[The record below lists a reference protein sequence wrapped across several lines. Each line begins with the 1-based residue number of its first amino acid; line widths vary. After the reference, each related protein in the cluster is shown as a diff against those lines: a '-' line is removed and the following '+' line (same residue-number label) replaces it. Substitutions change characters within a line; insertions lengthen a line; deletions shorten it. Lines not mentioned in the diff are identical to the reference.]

1 MITIICIFE
10 NSNYTS
16 ISFESLRSENNF
28 YGDLRCR
35 LDRFSFFLILIAVP
49 LSGTATDL
57 DKDEIISKRA
67 TEEESRAAIG
77 QGGAVAG
84 TGAIWR
90 DLRDNAA
97 VLKAEI
103 VESLY
108 RELSVKADIYTKIL
122 FKRINKYKN
131 MGERR

>member
-10 NSNYTS
+10 NGNYTI
-16 ISFESLRSENNF
+16 ISFESLRSGNNF

-77 QGGAVAG
+77 QGGTTAD

>member
-1 MITIICIFE
+1 METCDAVW
-10 NSNYTS
+10 T
-16 ISFESLRSENNF
+16 
-28 YGDLRCR
+28 DL
-35 LDRFSFFLILIAVP
+35 FFLILVAVP

-77 QGGAVAG
+77 QGGVVAG

-90 DLRDNAA
+90 DLKDDVSA
-97 VLKAEI
+97 LKAEI
-103 VESLY
+103 AESLY
-108 RELSVKADIYTKIL
+108 NELPVKADIHTKTL